1 MATSTTVVL
10 VRYQDPFDVRER
22 GAVAGF
28 LAGYTGL
35 TRVNYT
41 TDIRL
46 FACWCT
52 EVGVRVVGGSSVSDV
67 LDEERDTHECPP
79 LVEIVTSQPDRHDV
93 ERLDVAQAAARFG
106 QRALHGVVGTNG
118 RPSDHL
124 DDLYDTH

>member
-28 LAGYTGL
+28 LAGYTGS

-52 EVGVRVVGGSSVSDV
+52 EVGVRVVGGTSAAMLRDQASTDV
-67 LDEERDTHECPP
+67 RE
-79 LVEIVTSQPDRHDV
+79 VGS
-93 ERLDVAQAAARFG
+93 RLRVAQVLGRSSGDVWLCANE
-106 QRALHGVVGTNG
+106 GVFRT
-118 RPSDHL
+118 L
-124 DDLYDTH
+124 QTE